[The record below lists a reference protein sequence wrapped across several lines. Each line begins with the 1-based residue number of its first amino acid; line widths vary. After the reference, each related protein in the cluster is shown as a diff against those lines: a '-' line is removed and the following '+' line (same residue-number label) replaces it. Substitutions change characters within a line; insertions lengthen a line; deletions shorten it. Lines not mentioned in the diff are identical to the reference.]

1 MPIRTAL
8 IPGWFWKYVHILW
21 AIASF
26 RVFLLASYA
35 NTLKTF
41 PMSPKS
47 VELKILV
54 ESFAIMINHQFPQL
68 PHTALFI
75 IYNRRIF
82 KVLNVDGGER
92 LALRRQPAFAVEP
105 VRLVNLKVSP

>member
-1 MPIRTAL
+1 
-8 IPGWFWKYVHILW
+8 
-21 AIASF
+21 
-26 RVFLLASYA
+26 
-35 NTLKTF
+35 
-41 PMSPKS
+41 
-47 VELKILV
+47 
-54 ESFAIMINHQFPQL
+54 MINHQFPQL